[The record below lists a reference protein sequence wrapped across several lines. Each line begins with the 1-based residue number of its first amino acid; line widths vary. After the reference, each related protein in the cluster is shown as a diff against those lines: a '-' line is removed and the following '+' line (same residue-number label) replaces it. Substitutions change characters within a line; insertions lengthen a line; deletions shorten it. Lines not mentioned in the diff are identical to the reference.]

1 MHVNLALVTVK
12 QNEVVKRLAGWGA
25 ILAIPT
31 VIFSLYGMNFTDM
44 PELKFPWA
52 YHTTLGV
59 TVAGCFFLYQK
70 LKRSGWL

>member
-1 MHVNLALVTVK
+1 M
-12 QNEVVKRLAGWGA
+12 
-25 ILAIPT
+25 
-31 VIFSLYGMNFTDM
+31 IFSLYGMNFADM